1 MLLCW
6 LLLVFLASRPTK
18 GRAVEELAKTAA
30 AAAAFEDYKEAAV
43 FANRR
48 GD

>member
-1 MLLCW
+1 MLLSW
-6 LLLVFLASRPTK
+6 LLLVLLANRPTN

-30 AAAAFEDYKEAAV
+30 ADAAFEDYKEAAV
-43 FANRR
+43 FANRK